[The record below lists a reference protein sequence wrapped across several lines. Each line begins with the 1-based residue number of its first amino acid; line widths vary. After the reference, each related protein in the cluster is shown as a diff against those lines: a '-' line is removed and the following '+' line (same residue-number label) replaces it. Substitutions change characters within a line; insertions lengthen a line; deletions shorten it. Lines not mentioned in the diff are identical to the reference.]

1 MKRERGSSEESM
13 CILSLPDVSPEEVVD
28 TTSSWQF
35 VDGSDLSNHRPGSF
49 TRYEISEH
57 SSHLASR
64 VTKSIPG
71 ESDGASQCP
80 KPSGSAPDPITYY
93 PQDMWKINTS
103 PPQSQESGYGPP
115 AANGT
120 TGYRYDYSS
129 SDSHHSSHGGSY
141 VRFSDHHHPSSASSG
156 FTPINQNSST
166 APFPSS
172 SEVSRT
178 ALC

>member
-13 CILSLPDVSPEEVVD
+13 CMFSLPDVSPEEVVD

-35 VDGSDLSNHRPGSF
+35 VNGSDLSNHRPGSF

-57 SSHLASR
+57 SSHLVSR
-64 VTKSIPG
+64 VTN
-71 ESDGASQCP
+71 
-80 KPSGSAPDPITYY
+80 
-93 PQDMWKINTS
+93 DMWKINTT
-103 PPQSQESGYGPP
+103 PPPHSQEAGYGPP
-115 AANGT
+115 AAHGT
-120 TGYRYDYSS
+120 ATYRYDYSS

-141 VRFSDHHHPSSASSG
+141 VHFSDHHNPSSASG
-156 FTPINQNSST
+156 FTPINQNNST
-166 APFPSS
+166 APFSSS